1 MSDEESE
8 VIYMRRTNANVL
20 HYGSLED
27 RERQRLRDT
36 STSGSLASDA
46 IQAGISA
53 GNINVTAGRFQSQI
67 KNIFIQGFVH
77 I

>member
-27 RERQRLRDT
+27 RERQRLQDT

-53 GNINVTAGRFQSQI
+53 GNINITAGRFQRQD
-67 KNIFIQGFVH
+67 KK
-77 I
+77 